1 MLGGLNINLYGN
13 GTLLR
18 EKNKNLVK
26 GTNKISSEAKKYL
39 EFCEISLIKQIIQ
52 SPISVTHNI
61 LPY

>member
-13 GTLLR
+13 GTLFR

-39 EFCEISLIKQIIQ
+39 EFCEISLIKQI
-52 SPISVTHNI
+52 T
-61 LPY
+61 